1 MYKVIKPFA
10 DLQDHY
16 HRYTVGDIFPR
27 KGLKVTK
34 ARLSEL
40 SGAKNRMGEPLIV
53 EEAEADA
60 DADA

>member
-1 MYKVIKPFA
+1 MHKVIKPFA

-16 HRYTVGDIFPR
+16 HSYKVGDIFPR

-40 SGAKNRMGEPLIV
+40 SGKKNRMGEPLIV
-53 EEAEADA
+53 EELEADT
-60 DADA
+60 DA

>member
-16 HRYTVGDIFPR
+16 YSYKVGDIFPR

-34 ARLSEL
+34 TRLSEL
-40 SGAKNRMGEPLIV
+40 SGKKNKMGVPLIL
-53 EEAEADA
+53 EEVEADA
-60 DADA
+60 NA